1 MNSGHHPR
9 CATNRLAQLA
19 FADVRGIIL
28 AGGTGSRLW
37 PITRGVSK
45 QLLPVY
51 DKPMI
56 HYPLAT
62 LMAAGLREVLV
73 ITTPDDGPAFRRL
86 LGDGSDLGMTIEF
99 AVQPSPDGLAQA
111 FLIGERFLDGQGA
124 ALVLGDNIFHG
135 PGLGTRLR
143 GLQDVDGGHIFA
155 YHVANPSEYGVVEF
169 DAEGRAVSI
178 EEKPAQPKS
187 RYAVPGL
194 YFYGSD
200 IVEVAAS
207 IRPSA
212 RGELEITSVNEH
224 YLSDGR
230 LSVSVLPRGTAWL
243 DTGTFATLHDAG
255 SFVRVLEDRQGTK
268 VACIEELAWRNGWIS
283 DAELEELAHSLSKS
297 GYGRYLHDLLED

>member
-1 MNSGHHPR
+1 MK
-9 CATNRLAQLA
+9 
-19 FADVRGIIL
+19 GIVL

-51 DKPMI
+51 DKPMV

-73 ITTPDDGPAFRRL
+73 ITTPEDSTAFERL
-86 LGDGSDLGMTIEF
+86 LGDGSDLGMTIRY
-99 AVQPSPDGLAQA
+99 AVQPKPEGLAQA
-111 FLIGERFLDGQGA
+111 FLIAEEFLAGDAA

-143 GLQDVDGGHIFA
+143 DLRQVDGGHVFA
-155 YHVANPSEYGVVEF
+155 YRVANPSEYGVVEF
-169 DAEGRAVSI
+169 DEHGRAISI
-178 EEKPAQPKS
+178 EEKPAAPRS

-200 IVEVAAS
+200 VVDVARS

-212 RGELEITSVNEH
+212 RGELEITAVNDH
-224 YLSDGR
+224 YLREGR
-230 LSVSVLPRGTAWL
+230 LSVTVLPRGTAWL
-243 DTGTFATLHDAG
+243 DTGTFAMLHAAG
-255 SFVRVLEDRQGTK
+255 DFVRVLEERQGMK
-268 VACIEELAWRNGWIS
+268 VGCVEEIAWRNGWIDDTQLLALGAS
-283 DAELEELAHSLSKS
+283 LEKS
-297 GYGRYLHDLLED
+297 GYGAYLERLALEEQDLFDHRD